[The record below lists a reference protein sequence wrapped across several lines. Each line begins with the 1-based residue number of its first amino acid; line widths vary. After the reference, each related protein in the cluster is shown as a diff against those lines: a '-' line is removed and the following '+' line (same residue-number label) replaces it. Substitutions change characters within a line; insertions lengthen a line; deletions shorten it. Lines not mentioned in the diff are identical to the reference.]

1 MRRFLETNQV
11 FYSWLLLLSLA
22 LIWGSS
28 FILMKKGLEVF
39 SAGEVGA
46 VRIISAAAVLLPFS
60 LPALKNLRRAHWK
73 LLFLSGLVGSF
84 LPAFLFATAQTQL
97 SSSLTGILNA
107 LTPLFVLILGVF
119 FFKQNL
125 TRKNLAGIT
134 VGFGG
139 SFLLVFSG
147 SSDAFWYSINFFTLL
162 VVLATVFYGTNLNL
176 IKHYLQDLS
185 PGVITSVSLLLVGP
199 LALAYL
205 FSMTDFTARF
215 YNAAPALQSLS
226 FILILGVIGTGFALV
241 IFNKLVQLTTPVFT
255 STVTYLIPVVAVAW
269 GLLDGE
275 KILPSHLIG
284 MVTIIFSIYIINSGK
299 KRIFNNLIQN
309 FSVI

>member
-1 MRRFLETNQV
+1 MRRVLEANQV
-11 FYSWLLLLSLA
+11 FFSWFLLMSLA

-28 FILMKKGLEVF
+28 FILMKKGLQIF

-60 LPALKNLRRAHWK
+60 IPALKKLKKEHWK
-73 LLFLSGLVGSF
+73 LLFFSGLVGSF
-84 LPAFLFATAQTQL
+84 FPAFLFATAQTRL
-97 SSSLTGILNA
+97 SSSVTGILNA
-107 LTPLFVLILGVF
+107 LTPLFVLILGVL

-125 TRKNLAGIT
+125 TRRNLIGIG

-139 SFLLVFSG
+139 SFLLIFSG
-147 SSDAFWYSINFFTLL
+147 SSDAFWYSINVFTLL
-162 VVLATVFYGTNLNL
+162 VVLATIFYGTNLNL

-185 PGVITSVSLLLVGP
+185 PRVITSVSLLLVGP
-199 LALAYL
+199 IAFIYL
-205 FSMTDFTARF
+205 FSMTEFTTRF
-215 YNAAPALQSLS
+215 DNPAPALQSLS

-241 IFNKLVQLTTPVFT
+241 IFNKLVQLTTPIFT

-275 KILPSHLIG
+275 KILSYHLIG
-284 MVTIIFSIYIINSGK
+284 MVTIIFSIYIINSRNK
-299 KRIFNNLIQN
+299 NKN
-309 FSVI
+309 